1 MLVLFHD
8 YTSPASAVAVAR
20 VTRLVS
26 DGVPAR
32 IEGTEVLGVQAT
44 LPVTL
49 DLLAELDAVAV
60 QAREEGVVL
69 RRPDGL
75 PPTAAAHLVEDLAA
89 ELGRADAWRARCYRA
104 FWAEGADIAAHQ
116 VLARLAGEVGLP
128 VDEVTRRTG
137 DRMALLEIRQ
147 RFAGHRRDGVGG
159 VPTISYDRTLVPGLL
174 DEADLRA
181 LAALGPSSQ

>member
-20 VTRLVS
+20 VTRLIA
-26 DGVPAR
+26 DGMPAR
-32 IEGTEVLGVQAT
+32 IEGTEALGVEAT

-49 DLLAELDAVAV
+49 DLLAELDTVAA
-60 QAREEGVVL
+60 QARAEGVVL

-75 PPTAAAHLVEDLAA
+75 PPTAAAHLVEDLAREA
-89 ELGRADAWRARCYRA
+89 DRADAWRSRCYRA
-104 FWAEGADIAAHQ
+104 LWTDGEDIADPN
-116 VLARLAGEVGLP
+116 VLRRLAGDVGLP
-128 VDEVTRRTG
+128 VDQVAHRVA

-159 VPTISYDRTLVPGLL
+159 VPTIAYDRTLVPGLL
-174 DEADLRA
+174 EEADLRA
-181 LAALGPSSQ
+181 LAALDPSSE